1 MRRIACLLFLLP
13 LLVKAQ
19 DLKVKGTRSGIVS
32 LGARS
37 TFSIFNDGSWQNAG
51 TGAGGQF
58 RIQAADRVNTEWFMD
73 YITGN
78 VGDFAH
84 RQDLHIG
91 WSVMLYP
98 GKRTAAPGFFQP
110 YVVAGHCFDYTNIKE
125 NKNAANYVERW
136 SSAVQ
141 TGAGTHVNLSD
152 RLDIS
157 ATVQYMIHL
166 GTDVHAHKEG
176 DVVEIHKEE
185 GVNLEGHLLLNISVN
200 YKIADLWKK

>member
-1 MRRIACLLFLLP
+1 MRKALLLLALLP
-13 LLVKAQ
+13 FLVKAQ
-19 DLKVKGTRSGIVS
+19 DLKLKGTRSGIMS

-37 TFSIFNDGSWQNAG
+37 TFSLFNDGAWQNAG

-58 RIQAADRVNTEWFMD
+58 RIQASDHVNTEWFLD

-98 GKRTAAPGFFQP
+98 GSKAADPGLIQP
-110 YVVAGHCFDYTNIKE
+110 YVLAGHCFDYTKISE
-125 NKNAANYVERW
+125 NRNTSNYVERW

-141 TGAGTHVNLSD
+141 GGAGMHFNLSKRFD
-152 RLDIS
+152 LS
-157 ATVQYMIHL
+157 TTLQYMIHL
-166 GTDVHAHKEG
+166 GNDVHAHKNG
-176 DVVEIHKEE
+176 DIVDIHKES
-185 GVNLEGHLLLNISVN
+185 GVNLEGHILANISVN